1 MRKGDNWVQSVV
13 RRGYKGAQRVAKGV
27 QRGVEDSFE
36 DNAKCTAM

>member
-1 MRKGDNWVQSVV
+1 MGHKGSCVE
-13 RRGYKGAQRVAKGV
+13 VAKGV